1 MGPTNLG
8 DEIDE
13 SLKNLVGKIKG
24 LSPDLIQTETFVPIP
39 GSDESST
46 FILGPCFRSNF
57 PSELSPFY
65 PLARGE
71 KLLQRSM
78 ESERFSA
85 GKAWPTVSRTW
96 SDWVERMEQ
105 SKGPVWK
112 SAGIYDAIHLSK
124 IDVPADKNLILAALS
139 FWSISTNS
147 FHFRFGM
154 MGPTLLDVA
163 ALTGLRPHGEDVGP
177 VLNGLDSTRAYDS
190 LNYCKFMDGSMG
202 AAAVTEEEHMSFL
215 ITWLSKYL
223 LCCCHLSPNMNGEV
237 TKLALAL
244 SGGRKL
250 ALAPLV
256 LSSLYSVCRDIVAN
270 KFDGNGGPLWVLQFW
285 IQSYF
290 PEYRPLVAGI
300 VNSRTYGHPLA
311 KSVLRP
317 QTFNH
322 YFEFFL
328 ACPSRTPAQFA
339 PFSRGTCGPEWFK
352 KSVDPALRSLPWSEL
367 NEIWANYLLPRDLH
381 CTLLGRARSERYSP
395 NQFARQFGLTQGVPL
410 PAYQTDEST
419 KRKFSLASFDVNP
432 GSTFFFDFWW
442 SAYIRRSNFKS
453 SKTVNETRPPAIVNL
468 SSYAMRAR
476 YEQHSAGECATNK
489 KLKREGNSA
498 PSQQK
503 PMPPTKKGKP
513 QTFKKVSN
521 LYARKEPNL
530 GTNTVKSSP
539 PEPTSQNETAK
550 GVPGFD
556 DHSPFSFEDDQ
567 VEPAMP
573 SSEPE
578 ERINLENVDDFIA
591 RLEAKIRTFR
601 SPTHIACNSPPKP
614 PPTTAAPPPSTA
626 ALEDI
631 SRHLSTP
638 LRDVAL
644 VPENYSALK
653 AALSTCAS
661 AGPTSDGDTLKE
673 INATFPEIC
682 ATFRRGKRDQDEFA
696 AKAARRVL
704 LIEEL
709 KRGQELYT
717 KLKDRQDRLVS
728 AMESIENQ
736 VKELKRNWK
745 EAEMKCKAVQA
756 EKLSLGKECFSK
768 SSALDEV
775 ETELRAMEK
784 KKEAAD
790 SDVARSEARWAEFQ
804 HKLKKLLN
812 LP

>member
-13 SLKNLVGKIKG
+13 SFKNLVDKIKG
-24 LSPDLIQTETFVPIP
+24 LTPDLIQTEIFVPIP

-65 PLARGE
+65 PLAQGE
-71 KLLQRSM
+71 KLLRRSM
-78 ESERFSA
+78 ETERFGA
-85 GKAWPTVSRTW
+85 GKAWPT
-96 SDWVERMEQ
+96 
-105 SKGPVWK
+105 
-112 SAGIYDAIHLSK
+112 
-124 IDVPADKNLILAALS
+124 
-139 FWSISTNS
+139 
-147 FHFRFGM
+147 
-154 MGPTLLDVA
+154 
-163 ALTGLRPHGEDVGP
+163 
-177 VLNGLDSTRAYDS
+177 
-190 LNYCKFMDGSMG
+190 FMDGSMG
-202 AAAVTEEEHMSFL
+202 AASVTEEEHISFL
-215 ITWLSKYL
+215 VTWLSKYL
-223 LCCCHLSPNMNGEV
+223 FCCCHLSPNMNGEV
-237 TKLALAL
+237 AKLALAL

-270 KFDGNGGPLWVLQFW
+270 KFDGSGGPLWVLQFW

-311 KSVLRP
+311 KSVLKP

-352 KSVDPALRSLPWSEL
+352 KSVDAASRSLPWSEL
-367 NEIWANYLLPRDLH
+367 NEIWASYLLPRDLH
-381 CTLLGRARSERYSP
+381 CSLLGRARSERYSP

-410 PAYQTDEST
+410 PTYQTDEST
-419 KRKFSLASFDVNP
+419 KRKFSLASFDANP

-453 SKTVNETRPPAIVNL
+453 SKAVNETRPPAIVNL
-468 SSYAMRAR
+468 TSYAMRAR

-498 PSQQK
+498 PSQHK
-503 PMPPTKKGKP
+503 SMPPTKKGKP

-530 GTNTVKSSP
+530 GTNTIKSSP

-550 GVPGFD
+550 GVPSFD
-556 DHSPFSFEDDQ
+556 DYSPFSFEDDQ

-591 RLEAKIRTFR
+591 RLEAKIRTFQ
-601 SPTHIACNSPPKP
+601 SPTHSACNSLSKP
-614 PPTTAAPPPSTA
+614 PLTTAAPPPSTA
-626 ALEDI
+626 ALERAKEDI

-661 AGPTSDGDTLKE
+661 AGPISDGDTPDTLKE
-673 INATFPEIC
+673 INASFPDIC

-696 AKAARRVL
+696 AKSAKRGL

-709 KRGQELYT
+709 KKGQELYS

-745 EAEMKCKAVQA
+745 EAEMKRKAVQA
-756 EKLSLGKECFSK
+756 EKLSLGKDCFAT
-768 SSALDEV
+768 SSALDEM